1 MSNIAPN
8 TDIQFFS
15 DLGLSP
21 DQENTFYFSSTALK
35 DQYFDGLVLT
45 AACIATVPTCS
56 YVREHRNRVRVQIA
70 NETYPV
76 QRLQGAAYMRYKNNG
91 FGTKWF
97 YAFVLEV
104 EYINNI
110 TVEVTFQI
118 DPIMT
123 WMGTY
128 TLGRCLVEREHTAS
142 DNIGE
147 HLIDEG
153 VSTGVYVL
161 NYIDNL
167 TPYRPVL
174 VVSTTADYD
183 PEDPSAIE
191 LVDVDAKA
199 YYGNML
205 SGCTYKVFP
214 IYSSSTAVEDA
225 IAFIDRVV
233 LDTKQ
238 DSLVSMRI
246 VPDYCAPNENGMLI
260 ASDLTVASG
269 GTASS
274 TYTMTSLA
282 GYVPKNNKMFSY
294 PYITYEVINGEGG
307 AAEYRPELFANPL
320 IPSFMYRGVSFDVC
334 EVMLAPQGY
343 KRSGLSV
350 VYDEALMMRDFPQ
363 ASFPID
369 QYKAYIAQMT
379 SGGGWLNV
387 LGTVGT
393 IAAGAAAAGGIGA
406 AFATTEAAA
415 AHALTSAATG
425 AAISGAGEALKL
437 MQDNIRYDALPSTVK
452 GTANSN
458 IMSAMG
464 KKVFIGYH
472 KSITAERAEA
482 IDGYFT
488 MYGYKVNQVKEV
500 SCANRPHF
508 TYVKTMGCNVHG
520 ALPASDARA
529 IENAFNRGIR
539 FWKTPTEI
547 GDYSLDNAPDTQSEE
562 VTP

>member
-1 MSNIAPN
+1 MSIIQPN
-8 TDIQFFS
+8 SNIQFFS

-21 DQENTFYFSSTALK
+21 DQENTFYFASTALK
-35 DQYFDGLVLT
+35 DAYFAGLTKLASV
-45 AACIATVPTCS
+45 ASCS
-56 YVREHRNRVRVQIA
+56 YVREHRNKIRVQLDDTVA
-70 NETYPV
+70 YPLSV
-76 QRLQGAAYMRYKNNG
+76 LQGAAYMRYQNTAFNS
-91 FGTKWF
+91 KWF
-97 YAFVLEV
+97 YAFVTEV
-104 EYINNI
+104 EYINNVTTEI
-110 TVEVTFQI
+110 TFVI
-118 DPIMT
+118 DPVMT
-123 WMGTY
+123 YMGTY
-128 TLGRCLVEREHTAS
+128 TLGECMVERETTAS
-142 DNIGE
+142 DGIGE

-153 VSTGVYVL
+153 LSTGIYVL

-174 VVSTTADYD
+174 VISTTADYD
-183 PEDPSAIE
+183 PDDESAIA

-233 LDTKQ
+233 QDTKQ

-246 VPDYCAPNENGMLI
+246 VPDYCAPTENGMLI

-274 TYTMTSLA
+274 GYTMTSLA

-320 IPSFMYRGVSFDVC
+320 IPSFIYRGVSFDVC

-343 KRSGLSV
+343 KRSGLSI

-387 LGTVGT
+387 LGTVGS
-393 IAAGAAAAGGIGA
+393 IAAGAAVSGGIGA
-406 AFATTEAAA
+406 AFAATEAAA
-415 AHALTSAATG
+415 TRALTSAATG
-425 AAISGAGEALKL
+425 AVISGAGEALKL
-437 MQDNIRYDALPSTVK
+437 MQDNIHYDAMPSTIK
-452 GTANSN
+452 GASNTN

-464 KKVFIGYH
+464 KKMFIGYH
-472 KSITAERAEA
+472 KSITAERAAA

-488 MYGYKVNQVKEV
+488 MFGYKVNEVKTP
-500 SCANRPHF
+500 SCNNRPYF
-508 TYVKTMGCNVHG
+508 TYVKTVGCNVHG
-520 ALPASDARA
+520 NLPASDARA
-529 IENAFNRGIR
+529 IEQAFNRGIR
-539 FWKTPTEI
+539 FWNTPTEI
-547 GDYSLDNAPDTQSEE
+547 GNFSVDNSPAAEE
-562 VTP
+562 EATTP